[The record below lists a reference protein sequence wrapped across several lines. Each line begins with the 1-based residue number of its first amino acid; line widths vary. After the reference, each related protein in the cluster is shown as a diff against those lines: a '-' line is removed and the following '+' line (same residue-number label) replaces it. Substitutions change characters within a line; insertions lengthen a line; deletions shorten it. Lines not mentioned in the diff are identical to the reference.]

1 MKRFAILGTGA
12 LLAVSLS
19 PMAFGQ
25 PVTPLAYVQPVP
37 PNGIQAVQDHLR
49 RSGAY
54 SGAVDGVWGPDSVS
68 ALQRFQ
74 ASHQLQVTGQL
85 NQATLD
91 TLGLDPGVLLGTQQA
106 VLGAGGAGA
115 AAPPGVLQRRRRW
128 RLGPEH
134 GQRDWSVPA
143 EPRAATDR
151 PTHASDGDG
160 NGAVPRFAGLPVA
173 PFRVPRVSAS
183 RRSPPCGPGR
193 VAPFPV
199 PGVSASSLRAG
210 PE

>member
-106 VLGAGGAGA
+106 VA
-115 AAPPGVLQRRRRW
+115 
-128 RLGPEH
+128 
-134 GQRDWSVPA
+134 
-143 EPRAATDR
+143 
-151 PTHASDGDG
+151 
-160 NGAVPRFAGLPVA
+160 
-173 PFRVPRVSAS
+173 
-183 RRSPPCGPGR
+183 
-193 VAPFPV
+193 PV
-199 PGVSASSLRAG
+199 PLPAADTLRPSSVRVVQERLHHLGFYNGGVDGVWGQSTANAIGQFQQNRGLQPTGQLTPATVTAMGLSPDSLAYR
-210 PE
+210 